1 MTFNFL
7 LLTQVYI
14 RVDHLQVCHT
24 RSTLRR
30 TNTPPLLFTYA
41 RILPSGAPEKNP
53 KLSRRGDRTS
63 VKEERND
70 CAMSQTVSSCIIAL
84 SSFSVIL
91 NHWHFISMIYIS
103 KCIHSLW
110 LDVVVSFTLYIM
122 FIFFFFSFLFSL
134 NKYSRLSFHLCYVLS
149 KALTWKCIYSMLEN
163 WYIVINNKRVVCFH
177 KLRSHTKVYCCLIPY
192 VTRARGYKT
201 TEVYYMIKL
210 VM

>member
-1 MTFNFL
+1 M

-91 NHWHFISMIYIS
+91 NHWHFISMIYIYMYTQFMVG
-103 KCIHSLW
+103 CGCLFYIIHH
-110 LDVVVSFTLYIM
+110 VQ
-122 FIFFFFSFLFSL
+122 IFFFFSFLFSL
-134 NKYSRLSFHLCYVLS
+134 NKYSRLSFHLCYILC

-163 WYIVINNKRVVCFH
+163 WYSH
-177 KLRSHTKVYCCLIPY
+177 K
-192 VTRARGYKT
+192 
-201 TEVYYMIKL
+201 
-210 VM
+210 

>member
-1 MTFNFL
+1 M

-30 TNTPPLLFTYA
+30 TNTPPLLFTYV

-122 FIFFFFSFLFSL
+122 FNFFFFFLFVFI
-134 NKYSRLSFHLCYVLS
+134 KQIFKTEFSFTLLC
-149 KALTWKCIYSMLEN
+149 KAQKWKCIYIQC
-163 WYIVINNKRVVCFH
+163 WRID
-177 KLRSHTKVYCCLIPY
+177 T
-192 VTRARGYKT
+192 
-201 TEVYYMIKL
+201 
-210 VM
+210 

>member
-30 TNTPPLLFTYA
+30 TNTPPLLFTSA

-70 CAMSQTVSSCIIAL
+70 CATSQTVSSCIIAL
-84 SSFSVIL
+84 SSVIL
-91 NHWHFISMIYIS
+91 NHWHFISIYIYLYVYTVYGWMML
-103 KCIHSLW
+103 SL
-110 LDVVVSFTLYIM
+110 LHYTSCS
-122 FIFFFFSFLFSL
+122 IFFFFPF
-134 NKYSRLSFHLCYVLS
+134 
-149 KALTWKCIYSMLEN
+149 
-163 WYIVINNKRVVCFH
+163 CFH
-177 KLRSHTKVYCCLIPY
+177 
-192 VTRARGYKT
+192 
-201 TEVYYMIKL
+201 
-210 VM
+210 

>member
-91 NHWHFISMIYIS
+91 NHWHFISMIYIYMYTQFMVG
-103 KCIHSLW
+103 CGCLFYIIHH
-110 LDVVVSFTLYIM
+110 VH
-122 FIFFFFSFLFSL
+122 FFFFFLFVFI
-134 NKYSRLSFHLCYVLS
+134 KQIFKTEFSF
-149 KALTWKCIYSMLEN
+149 ML
-163 WYIVINNKRVVCFH
+163 
-177 KLRSHTKVYCCLIPY
+177 HTL
-192 VTRARGYKT
+192 
-201 TEVYYMIKL
+201 
-210 VM
+210 

>member
-91 NHWHFISMIYIS
+91 NHWHFISIYIYLYVYTVYGWMWL
-103 KCIHSLW
+103 SL
-110 LDVVVSFTLYIM
+110 LHYTSCS
-122 FIFFFFSFLFSL
+122 FFFFFPF
-134 NKYSRLSFHLCYVLS
+134 
-149 KALTWKCIYSMLEN
+149 
-163 WYIVINNKRVVCFH
+163 CFH
-177 KLRSHTKVYCCLIPY
+177 
-192 VTRARGYKT
+192 
-201 TEVYYMIKL
+201 
-210 VM
+210 